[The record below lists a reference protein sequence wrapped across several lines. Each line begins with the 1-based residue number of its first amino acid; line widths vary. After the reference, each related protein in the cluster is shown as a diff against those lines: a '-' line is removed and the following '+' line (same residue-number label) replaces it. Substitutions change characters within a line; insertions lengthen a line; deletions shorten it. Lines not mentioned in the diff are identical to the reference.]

1 MPTAVA
7 SSLLKLLAN
16 SMTTIFKYSMPI
28 NQKERGETIKQ
39 KLIDMGWT
47 PPLDDVNRVE
57 VIDHTGRAY
66 THYLKPGEK
75 VTISMQD
82 DNTTMKI
89 FIGDS

>member
-1 MPTAVA
+1 
-7 SSLLKLLAN
+7 
-16 SMTTIFKYSMPI
+16 
-28 NQKERGETIKQ
+28 
-39 KLIDMGWT
+39 MGWT
-47 PPLDDVNRVE
+47 PPPDDVNRVE